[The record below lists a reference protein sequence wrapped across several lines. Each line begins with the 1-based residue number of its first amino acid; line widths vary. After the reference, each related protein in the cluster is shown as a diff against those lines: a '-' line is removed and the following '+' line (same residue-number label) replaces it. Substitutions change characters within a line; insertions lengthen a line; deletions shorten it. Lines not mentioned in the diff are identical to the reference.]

1 MSKLFLEFDITPGTN
16 HIGLP
21 YPKMIFGGTYFWWT
35 LKSRVPFNAVLVL
48 AYPPQYLMLCVTLY
62 HDNIFHLGRRCL
74 ILDVSHSL
82 SNNTYVKKTII
93 MSHHLLLNC
102 GKALLL
108 SSDPPFM
115 SARKEIVNRKPQFL
129 ESFWNCYSAFKYP
142 PIKFH
147 RKSFNCES
155 VFESSFVVWGF
166 EFFKCWSLGVGWIL
180 QNSLSKLLIQL
191 QFVQKH
197 STPLRL
203 WKCHCL

>member
-1 MSKLFLEFDITPGTN
+1 MLCWFW
-16 HIGLP
+16 HIP
-21 YPKMIFGGTYFWWT
+21 TISYAVRDSVPRQYISSWPKMRNFRCVATP
-35 LKSRVPFNAVLVL
+35 SR
-48 AYPPQYLMLCVTLY
+48 
-62 HDNIFHLGRRCL
+62 
-74 ILDVSHSL
+74 
-82 SNNTYVKKTII
+82 TII

-102 GKALLL
+102 GKALFL

-203 WKCHCL
+203 WKCHRL